1 MRKTTLRRLEALE
14 EALEKEERSRE
25 REEQAPLAFIWMI
38 VFAYYLGGLKP
49 DKDGYEYEYESLREA
64 HARALNYPAAS
75 DFHEA
80 IRNPMDLDLSKRHID
95 AYRRLFAKVGL
106 DFDSAAPSVLFD
118 AFVTMVNQLPEQWL
132 NLLKSTLQVSCPRAE
147 IGAGSNIP
155 RELSGENF
163 LLFVRWCDQDS
174 S

>member
-25 REEQAPLAFIWMI
+25 QEEQAPLARTLAFIWMI

-49 DKDGYEYEYESLREA
+49 DKHKYEDEYEGPREA

-75 DFHEA
+75 DFYEA
-80 IRNPMDLDLSKRHID
+80 IRNPFDLDLSKRHID

-132 NLLKSTLQVSCPRAE
+132 NWLKATLQECCPSAK

-155 RELSGENF
+155 RELSGGNF
-163 LLFVRWCDQDS
+163 LLWVEVS